1 MTYGFR
7 LGRSAAMGH
16 SFPQGSANP
25 AYEADVPAAPRTRK
39 FDDPSEP
46 IYTDP
51 SLFER
56 SRSMR
61 SVSASEFGQTR
72 SGGQHQ

>member
-1 MTYGFR
+1 
-7 LGRSAAMGH
+7 MGN
-16 SFPQGSANP
+16 SFPKGSANP
-25 AYEADVPAAPRTRK
+25 AYESDGHVLPRARK

-61 SVSASEFGQTR
+61 SVTELSHSREQ
-72 SGGQHQ
+72 Q